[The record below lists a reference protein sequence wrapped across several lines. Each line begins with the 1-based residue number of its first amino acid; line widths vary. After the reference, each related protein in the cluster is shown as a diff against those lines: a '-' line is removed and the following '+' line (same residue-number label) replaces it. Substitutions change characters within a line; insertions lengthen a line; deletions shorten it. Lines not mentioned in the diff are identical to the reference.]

1 MASVKIK
8 PTVAFPVLVVE
19 MSAAQLLQHQQD
31 PDPTTKTFSDQVKR
45 SGLKSSSVE
54 SHFAYIL

>member
-8 PTVAFPVLVVE
+8 PTVAFPVAVVE

-31 PDPTTKTFSDQVKR
+31 PNPDSKQQQKHSLIR
-45 SGLKSSSVE
+45 
-54 SHFAYIL
+54 